1 MAGEETAANLT
12 AAQQVEG
19 MLAPIKSFLEK
30 VLRLALLKMSVQVRA
45 AQPGEY
51 APDTPL
57 YVVEISGPDAD
68 VVLDSHAAMLDAL
81 EHVARRVAHMDE
93 TLHPLVAFDCHQY
106 RLSRLD
112 ELKLTAQ
119 IAAEQVRER
128 GEPFALGRMN
138 SRERRVVHLTL
149 RDQQG
154 IRTESQGEGLDRH
167 LVIFPDSK
175 AR

>member
-1 MAGEETAANLT
+1 MAPEGETANQS
-12 AAQQVEG
+12 AAEQVKG
-19 MLAPIKSFLEK
+19 MLPAMQSFLEK
-30 VLRLALLKMSVQVRA
+30 AVRLARLRMSVKVRA

-57 YVVEISGPDAD
+57 YVVEISGPDTDLMLEGHGA
-68 VVLDSHAAMLDAL
+68 LLDAF
-81 EHVARRVAHMDE
+81 EHVARRVVRMDE
-93 TLHPLVAFDCHQY
+93 SLHHLVAFDCQHY

-119 IAAEQVRER
+119 IAAGQVRER

-138 SRERRVVHLTL
+138 SRDRRVIHLAL
-149 RDQQG
+149 RDQRG

-167 LVIFPDSK
+167 LVIFPNSK
-175 AR
+175 AQ